1 MMHGL
6 PNPKR
11 NKSPEECNSKNYY
24 YCTVVDKKFF
34 MGFKYPP
41 NKKAEELHGA
51 AAHSSSGKVKEKVV
65 TVHASK
71 A

>member
-6 PNPKR
+6 ANHKRCKIPEESNPK
-11 NKSPEECNSKNYY
+11 NYH
-24 YCTVVDKKFF
+24 YCTVVDKKPF

-41 NKKAEELHGA
+41 NKKAEELQGA
-51 AAHSSSGKVKEKVV
+51 AAHSSSDKVKGKVVP
-65 TVHASK
+65 VHASK